1 MTEIRIY
8 VEGGGQDNPS
18 RRQIRAGFNE
28 FLGPIR
34 NLARTQRIEWSVIP
48 SGPRNAAFENFKL
61 ALRTHPN
68 AFNVLLVD
76 SEETVSR
83 PRWEHL
89 RQRDQWQTPSL
100 PETHCHFMVCTVE
113 AWLIAD
119 PDALA
124 EYYGKGFRRGALPK
138 HDDIEAVPKE
148 QLYQSLDRATAETQK
163 GKYKKIQHCADLL
176 GRLNPDRVRRRA
188 SHCDL
193 LFKTLESQIS
203 GSS

>member
-1 MTEIRIY
+1 
-8 VEGGGQDNPS
+8 
-18 RRQIRAGFNE
+18 
-28 FLGPIR
+28 
-34 NLARTQRIEWSVIP
+34 
-48 SGPRNAAFENFKL
+48 
-61 ALRTHPN
+61 
-68 AFNVLLVD
+68 
-76 SEETVSR
+76 
-83 PRWEHL
+83 
-89 RQRDQWQTPSL
+89 
-100 PETHCHFMVCTVE
+100 MVCTVE